1 VKKKSMIVHAL
12 MLTFCIWQ
20 TDALASDKKEQKRE
34 IVVTPTRM
42 QRSAS
47 VGTGLNNLFKDYSRP
62 EREARI
68 IKLIQTSFR
77 YQTAHHNYEEMLDMF
92 SGPPSPEVGASDKD

>member
-1 VKKKSMIVHAL
+1 VKKKSMILHAL

-20 TDALASDKKEQKRE
+20 TDASASDKKEEKKE
-34 IVVTPTRM
+34 IVATRM

-47 VGTGLNNLFKDYSRP
+47 VDSGLNNLFKDYSRP

-77 YQTAHHNYEEMLDMF
+77 YQTAHHNYKEMLDMF
-92 SGPPSPEVGASDKD
+92 SGPLSPVGDASADK